1 VSSFE
6 VRPFARSDREQ
17 LTALVNAH
25 VAAVVPGVSVSVNA
39 VLSQLER
46 EPGEFIVDPWVEQ
59 RLTLVAEQRQRI
71 VAAAHLHR
79 YGASDDVGESYR
91 GAGVIRW
98 FLCWPPAPYW
108 PDAAGATDALMD
120 ACLAVFDDWGVA
132 RQYADGA
139 LPAPGVYGVPAQ
151 WPLVRLAYERAGF
164 VQDGKTE
171 IVFIADVDDLPREL
185 EPPVPGI
192 ELVRSV
198 GINGTRLTAVADG
211 AEIGFIEV
219 ERLGDAGRFERDGGL
234 ADIGNLQVVES
245 WRRRGVA
252 TWLVAAAGA
261 WLRLGRV
268 SRLLDYAWPE
278 QEDSVAFLNSVG
290 FRELTRTQRGWTRD
304 PAKTT
309 AASRRRT
316 GGAGT
321 AGGRRASSA

>member
-1 VSSFE
+1 MGGWLVSSFT

-59 RLTLVAEQRQRI
+59 RLTLVVEQRQRI

-79 YGASDDVGESYR
+79 YGSSGEVGESYR
-91 GAGVIRW
+91 DAGLIRW

-108 PDAAGATDALMD
+108 PDAAAATEALMD
-120 ACLAVFDDWGVA
+120 ACLAIFDDWGTT
-132 RQYADGA
+132 RQYADGT

-151 WPLVRLAYERAGF
+151 WPLVRSAYERAGF
-164 VQDGKTE
+164 SHDGKTE
-171 IVFIADVDDLPREL
+171 IIFIADIADLPRAL
-185 EPPVPGI
+185 ESPVSGV

-198 GINGTRLTAVADG
+198 GINGTRLTAVAG
-211 AEIGFIEV
+211 ADEVGFIEV
-219 ERLGDAGRFERDGGL
+219 ERLGEAGRFERDGSW
-234 ADIGNLQVVES
+234 ADVGNLQVGEG
-245 WRRRGVA
+245 WRRRGIA
-252 TWLVAAAGA
+252 TWLVAAAGE

-268 SRLLDYAWPE
+268 GRLLDYAWPE
-278 QEDSVAFLNSVG
+278 QEDCIAFLTSVG

-304 PAKTT
+304 RSK
-309 AASRRRT
+309 
-316 GGAGT
+316 GI
-321 AGGRRASSA
+321 SA